1 MPISKTI
8 SEYKKRKKSVQRQR
22 TPLGPSAS
30 EMSMVSFKRSTK
42 WKQHLKNKTQS
53 REKMLVG
60 VPSSA
65 HGCEKETKNR

>member
-8 SEYKKRKKSVQRQR
+8 SEYKKRKKSVQRHR
-22 TPLGPSAS
+22 TLLGPSAS

-42 WKQHLKNKTQS
+42 WMQHLKNKTQS

-65 HGCEKETKNR
+65 HGCEKETRNR